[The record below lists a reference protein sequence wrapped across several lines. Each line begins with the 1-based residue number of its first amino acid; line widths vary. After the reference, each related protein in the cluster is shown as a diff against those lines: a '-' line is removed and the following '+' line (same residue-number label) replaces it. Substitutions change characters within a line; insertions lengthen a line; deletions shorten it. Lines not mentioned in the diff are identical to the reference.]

1 MSKNSTPRKHLNVSF
16 LKNNILSKNNNTNF
30 SSFINIFEENNN
42 TNNTN
47 ITNISNYFSQKI
59 KIKNIIY

>member
-1 MSKNSTPRKHLNVSF
+1 MSKNSTPRKRLNVSF

-42 TNNTN
+42 INNTN
-47 ITNISNYFSQKI
+47 ITNISNLFFTKKSR
-59 KIKNIIY
+59 

>member
-1 MSKNSTPRKHLNVSF
+1 MSKNSNPRKRLNVSF

-42 TNNTN
+42 INNTN
-47 ITNISNYFSQKI
+47 ITNISNLFFTKKSR
-59 KIKNIIY
+59 